1 MPRPYLDHLFNCT
14 IPSPLLSLSLSSFSF
29 SPSLSVSLLFSI
41 WHSLSILHLALD
53 EDDWKEVCQSVGGL
67 SANWRKLARHL
78 GLDANSID
86 TIAHENTLSMNE
98 CLSQALIY
106 WLRCN
111 YNVRRNGYP
120 SWRTLAKAVK
130 PLNGLLFNDIKKAHP
145 SKLDICHHVFL
156 W

>member
-14 IPSPLLSLSLSSFSF
+14 ISCGIFSPLSLISLFPSLPLRL
-29 SPSLSVSLLFSI
+29 SPSL
-41 WHSLSILHLALD
+41 HLTFAFHPPLD

-156 W
+156 

>member
-1 MPRPYLDHLFNCT
+1 MWHLL
-14 IPSPLLSLSLSSFSF
+14 SSLSLISLFPF
-29 SPSLSVSLLFSI
+29 LPLRLSPSL
-41 WHSLSILHLALD
+41 HLTFAFHPPLGTID
-53 EDDWKEVCQSVGGL
+53 EDDWKEVCQSVDGL
-67 SANWRKLARHL
+67 SANWKKLARHL

-130 PLNGLLFNDIKKAHP
+130 PLNGVLFNDIKKAHP
-145 SKLDICHHVFL
+145 SKLDICSYVFL
-156 W
+156 